1 MKKYIKTL
9 LVAVLTIA
17 SSVSATAKSS
27 NLQAELVSGEEYYLY
42 SPGHGKYVNGDG
54 AWGTQAIM
62 SDTPMRIVMK
72 DEGDGYWSIKTK
84 DITVSGKN
92 YTTENKFFKRENAG
106 SVEMIFVDGST
117 NKPYKWK
124 ITNMG
129 NLQYKIQAHDATGD
143 VDACMGV
150 RNDISNTQTNSIV
163 YGPYFNQTYSE
174 NDCLWEFIKVRD
186 KISLATQTNPLDF
199 SLQSPTCD
207 NKNGWA
213 VDGTLGEKDLLKVG
227 DKDQEGFSK
236 YSNIE
241 YWKGANEASGLTGRM
256 YYRLSSMPA
265 GTYRLTADIYEKDL
279 DVSTITTR
287 PDFFFGDTR
296 MEFASSMART
306 TKVFYA
312 QHKAD
317 GDIDFGFTLPAGKI
331 WVIIDDLKLEAIGG
345 PNAIL
350 TNVETNATYPGN
362 YVTGGTCANYNLV
375 DDKYGMNNITTAFT
389 ANNLTYNRVLTS
401 GTKTTVCLPFSLT
414 AEEAAELGSFYT
426 LKGLADNTLSFE
438 IASVVEANK
447 PYLFVPKTEA
457 FNSFTNKTIAITP
470 ESLSQVANDNTATMV
485 GTLQRTTLRSNAEAT
500 LYAYNDGNFVKIS
513 STADAYLPAFRAYI
527 SVPASTAAKLAI
539 RLDDKTTGISMGTA
553 ESEADAPVY
562 TVDGLQVTNPVSK
575 GVYIKNGKK
584 FVVK

>member
-1 MKKYIKTL
+1 MKNYFKTL
-9 LVAVLTIA
+9 SVAVLTIA
-17 SSVSATAKSS
+17 SSISATAQSS

-54 AWGTQAIM
+54 AWKTQAIM

-92 YTTENKFFKRENAG
+92 YTTGNKFFKRENAKG
-106 SVEMIFVDGST
+106 ADMIFVDGGT
-117 NKPYKWK
+117 DKPYKWK

-143 VDACMGV
+143 GDACMGV

-186 KISLATQTNPLDF
+186 KISLATPTNPLDF

-207 NKNGWA
+207 NINGWA
-213 VDGTLGEKDLLKVG
+213 VDGTLGTIDLLKS
-227 DKDQEGFSK
+227 KSNSNQGFS
-236 YSNIE
+236 SGNSIE
-241 YWKGANEASGLTGRM
+241 YWKHANPDLQGRM
-256 YYRLSSMPA
+256 YYTLSSLPA
-265 GTYRLTADIYEKDL
+265 GTYRLTADVFENDAA
-279 DVSTITTR
+279 DAVITER
-287 PDFFFGDTR
+287 PDFFFGDTK
-296 MEFASSMART
+296 MEFASST
-306 TKVFYA
+306 SKSTKVFYA

-317 GDIDFGFTLPAGKI
+317 GDIDFGFTLPEGKI
-331 WVIIDDLKLEAIGG
+331 WVIIDDIKLEAVGG

-350 TNVETNATYPGN
+350 TNVEDNATYSGN
-362 YVTGGTCANYNLV
+362 VVTAGNTCKNYDLV
-375 DDKYGMNNITTAFT
+375 DDKYGMNNIATAFT
-389 ANNLTYNRVLTS
+389 AENVTYNRQLTS
-401 GTKTTVCLPFSLT
+401 GTTTTVCLPFSLT

-539 RLDDKTTGISMGTA
+539 RLNDKTTGISMGTV
-553 ESEADAPVY
+553 ESNADAAIY
-562 TVDGLQVTNPVSK
+562 TVDGVKVSNPTKK
-575 GVYIKNGKK
+575 GVYVRNGKK
-584 FVVK
+584 YVVK